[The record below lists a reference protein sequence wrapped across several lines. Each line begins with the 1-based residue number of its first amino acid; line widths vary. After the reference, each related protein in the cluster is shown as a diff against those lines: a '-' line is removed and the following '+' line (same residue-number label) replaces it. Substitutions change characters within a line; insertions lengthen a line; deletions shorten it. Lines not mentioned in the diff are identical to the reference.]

1 MKRYIREIPEL
12 DEIGETERASLNAIA
27 LLEYEARG
35 AIGRE

>member
-12 DEIGETERASLNAIA
+12 EIGETERARLNAIA
-27 LLEYEARG
+27 LLEYEACG